1 MFSLFKTHVWNY
13 YAVILLFYVPFHIIF
28 NAMSLIAVDHKQ
40 IQGFLAITHVSLQTL
55 IAILLIY
62 ILPLI
67 FLMRENISAIPLGLK
82 FLFKNLIS
90 SLLLIVLALMH
101 TVIMHPVI
109 KLGLPALLK
118 INVQDNFM
126 IFIAYAFFY
135 NFVLFYI
142 NFMIFTAA
150 SKFLMKESPLKEKFT
165 QG

>member
-1 MFSLFKTHVWNY
+1 
-13 YAVILLFYVPFHIIF
+13 
-28 NAMSLIAVDHKQ
+28 MSLIAVDHKQ